1 MEPPDQNDE
10 YGFFFDALDAF
21 PIHDGIVTD
30 QPAHSTSTSTLSD
43 PSPDTSSHVSEIRRR
58 SISRGGFQGSP
69 ADSSLISS
77 DAVAIDDPVTKSRE
91 KRIKLYLDLKGNG
104 KNLDGAEP
112 TRSILDRVEQRRVDY
127 SAVGGV
133 GEEEKEESTVTTA
146 NEDRVGDSIDSVGE
160 LNESTSLFVFVAG
173 LVIKAIGFQLNL
185 FFYFITCPF
194 WILYCFYMLVVDPL
208 GAIRRGRGFIARKLV
223 SLWNLVGGFV
233 ASYIDDW
240 LKEHKTILSLLMQFG
255 WGLFW
260 SCYVGVI
267 LCGLLVLS
275 VMLSGFLM
283 RYLVEEPI
291 QIRQDLNFDYTE
303 NSPVA
308 FVPLQ
313 SCAAAACGVECK
325 ENFGNLKSSKTRVI
339 PPNHKLQVSVL
350 LTLPE
355 SEYNRKLGVFQ
366 ELFTFLAWPITRRS
380 SLGTESRNKKVEL
393 ISITVIRADFLSAD
407 GKTLASKSHPSILKF
422 KSEPIRILLT
432 FLKVAPLLAGYV
444 SESQTLA
451 LKIKGFTER
460 DMPTSCLKV
469 IIEQRAEYG
478 PGAGIPEIYDASMV
492 LESEL
497 PLLKRIIWCWRKT
510 IFIWTGMVLF
520 MMELLFALICCWS
533 VIIPRAR
540 LRDDPAI
547 NNSTPNNAPAQ
558 S

>member
-1 MEPPDQNDE
+1 MEPPNQNDE
-10 YGFFFDALDAF
+10 NGFFFDALDDF
-21 PIHDGIVTD
+21 PFHDGIVTD

-43 PSPDTSSHVSEIRRR
+43 PTPDTSSHVSEIRRR
-58 SISRGGFQGSP
+58 SISRRGFQDSP

-77 DAVAIDDPVTKSRE
+77 DASVIDDPGTKSRE
-91 KRIKLYLDLKGNG
+91 KRIKLYLDLKGNE

-133 GEEEKEESTVTTA
+133 GEEEKEESTVTKA
-146 NEDRVGDSIDSVGE
+146 NEDRVGDSIDSAGE
-160 LNESTSLFVFVAG
+160 LNESTNLLEFVAG

-194 WILYCFYMLVVDPL
+194 WILFCFYMLVVDPF

-223 SLWNLVGGFV
+223 SLWNLVGGFFG
-233 ASYIDDW
+233 SYIDDW

-260 SCYVGVI
+260 SCYVCVI
-267 LCGLLVLS
+267 LCGLLVFS
-275 VMLSGFLM
+275 VMLSGLLM

-308 FVPLQ
+308 FVPVQ
-313 SCAAAACGVECK
+313 SCGTATCGVDCK
-325 ENFGNLKSSKTRVI
+325 ENFGDVKSLKTRAI

-355 SEYNRKLGVFQ
+355 SEYNRNLGVFQ
-366 ELFTFLAWPITRRS
+366 
-380 SLGTESRNKKVEL
+380 
-393 ISITVIRADFLSAD
+393 IRADFLSAD

-432 FLKVAPLLAGYV
+432 FLKAAPLLAGYI

-460 DMPTSCLKV
+460 DMPTSCVKV
-469 IIEQRAEYG
+469 IIEQRAEYR
-478 PGAGIPEIYDASMV
+478 PGAGIPEIYDASIV

-497 PLLKRIIWCWRKT
+497 PLLKRIIWCWKKT

-533 VIIPRAR
+533 VIFPRAR

-547 NNSTPNNAPAQ
+547 NNSTPNNVPAQ